1 MMTEE
6 TLTALRN
13 RYAEPEIPK
22 CNICGGE
29 LSIQRS
35 GGGSPTIWACSGMID
50 DPTGERTW
58 IYAEGRSMADDHYER
73 SRWTDYRRGGDSD
86 VIDLLNAYQS
96 LNSQPLSAA
105 FNLPEGWKLVPVEP
119 TEDMLVNGFE
129 SKPDELFSDPTVWA
143 EYDAMSGCQQA
154 AHRALLCWRAML
166 AAAPNVPHTAPI
178 EPICAT
184 GGAEAMQLPDL
195 NDDLIDILGRPNFTC
210 SSIAQI
216 LRMGGRD
223 IPRKSEN
230 EQAAAIHFLLN
241 HYLADNEKWLQAAGA
256 DLKEMGV
263 LNE

>member
-6 TLTALRN
+6 QSRFEQWAAGIYDTRLLKDEKGNYRGQVLQQLWQAWQAALTQPASPALKLPEYKSPCDYPDVFDAFTACKEWN
-13 RYAEPEIPK
+13 RALNMVKEL
-22 CNICGGE
+22 NGGADVI
-29 LSIQRS
+29 SSNS
-35 GGGSPTIWACSGMID
+35 GVHSVCSRCSG
-50 DPTGERTW
+50 P
-58 IYAEGRSMADDHYER
+58 
-73 SRWTDYRRGGDSD
+73 
-86 VIDLLNAYQS
+86 
-96 LNSQPLSAA
+96 SA
-105 FNLPEGWKLVPVEP
+105 
-119 TEDMLVNGFE
+119 
-129 SKPDELFSDPTVWA
+129 
-143 EYDAMSGCQQA
+143 
-154 AHRALLCWRAML
+154 
-166 AAAPNVPHTAPI
+166 PHTAPI

-256 DLKEMGV
+256 DLKAMGV
-263 LNE
+263 CNE

>member
-96 LNSQPLSAA
+96 LNSQPASPALKLPWSEKTCRECGCNSLSWGFAIINKSTVQNGLLRISDVDGLFYLGCDECSETVTQVSPDEVVELLSALQKSINA
-105 FNLPEGWKLVPVEP
+105 P
-119 TEDMLVNGFE
+119 
-129 SKPDELFSDPTVWA
+129 
-143 EYDAMSGCQQA
+143 
-154 AHRALLCWRAML
+154 H
-166 AAAPNVPHTAPI
+166 AAPI
-178 EPICAT
+178 DPICAT
-184 GGAEAMQLPDL
+184 GGAEWVKCSARLPEV
-195 NDDLIDILGRPNFTC
+195 NEEVIAF
-210 SSIAQI
+210 IAQSHEYKGKAFPGVRYEEYWW
-216 LRMGGRD
+216 LDGEMYSYD
-223 IPRKSEN
+223 EVSHWQPMP
-230 EQAAAIHFLLN
+230 AAPV
-241 HYLADNEKWLQAAGA
+241 E
-256 DLKEMGV
+256 
-263 LNE
+263 